1 MSEQGAVPMIVMT
14 KSQDH
19 VEAINST
26 LRKAGH
32 PVIAPGCRTPATLG
46 MR

>member
-1 MSEQGAVPMIVMT
+1 MIVMT
-14 KSQDH
+14 RSQDH

-32 PVIAPGCRTPATLG
+32 HWIVRSF
-46 MR
+46 R